1 MCAEKKIMYSVHSNS
16 DHYIAMRMNN
26 LKSHAVIWMSHK
38 QNVDW
43 KKQGTKQYILYGY
56 IYIKTQKEKNYSVL
70 LEVRIVETSAWTG
83 AQKTFQSDF
92 LFHNLGASHMG
103 IFSLWKFF
111 KLCIYVLYG
120 FLYVSRVNK
129 KLKAKKKYIKGSVF
143 FNYFE
148 KS

>member
-1 MCAEKKIMYSVHSNS
+1 MLKKKIMYSVHSNS
-16 DHYIAMRMNN
+16 DHYIAMRMNS

-38 QNVDW
+38 HNVDG
-43 KKQGTKQYILYGY
+43 KKEGTKQYILYGY
-56 IYIKTQKEKNYSVL
+56 IYIKTQKEKKYSVM

-129 KLKAKKKYIKGSVF
+129 KLKAKKKIH
-143 FNYFE
+143 
-148 KS
+148 

>member
-1 MCAEKKIMYSVHSNS
+1 MYSVHSNS
-16 DHYIAMRMNN
+16 DHYIAMRMNS

-56 IYIKTQKEKNYSVL
+56 IYIKTQKEKNYSVT

-103 IFSLWKFF
+103 MFSLWKFF
-111 KLCIYVLYG
+111 KLCTYILYG

-129 KLKAKKKYIKGSVF
+129 KLKAKKKYIKGSIF